1 MKNINSS
8 RKSLSM
14 VLVLAILIGICCL
27 AGCAVNQSGEQQPAD
42 NPVDT
47 ETIQQPADN
56 VAAGKESQPNSE
68 TRTDMVYILTQYNLV
83 RRELYLAGEK
93 DKALNLKLSDL
104 GLDLDPEIEVP
115 YTAVFLFSEAT
126 GYFSQMTIMGI
137 ITPWN
142 AYLGEDMK
150 VCYDEP
156 TDMVFFFDSRG
167 ELINWNGEI
176 FYGRPDGFLKKPS
189 IDVNIVWED

>member
-83 RRELYLAGEK
+83 RRDLYLAGEK
-93 DKALNLKLSDL
+93 VKALNLKLSDL

-115 YTAVFLFSEAT
+115 TNKVYLFSEAT
-126 GYFSQMTIMGI
+126 GCYTMMIEGI
-137 ITPWN
+137 VTPWN

-150 VCYDEP
+150 VCYGEP
-156 TDMVFFFDSRG
+156 TDMVFFFDNQG
-167 ELINWNGEI
+167 ELIHWNGDI
-176 FYGRPDGFLKKPS
+176 LYGWFSKQLEDPNINVT
-189 IDVNIVWED
+189 IDWGD

>member
-93 DKALNLKLSDL
+93 EKALNLKLSDL

-115 YTAVFLFSEAT
+115 INGVRLFNEAT
-126 GYFSQMTIMGI
+126 GCYTRISIQGI
-137 ITPWN
+137 VTPWN

-150 VCYDEP
+150 VCYGEP
-156 TDMVFFFDSRG
+156 TDIVFFFDNRG
-167 ELINWNGEI
+167 ELIHWDGDI
-176 FYGRPDGFLKKPS
+176 LYGLLNELPKEPS
-189 IDVNIVWED
+189 IDVTIVWED

>member
-68 TRTDMVYILTQYNLV
+68 TRTDMVYILTQYNLL

-93 DKALNLKLSDL
+93 EKALNLKLSDL
-104 GLDLDPEIEVP
+104 GLDLDPEIKVP
-115 YTAVFLFSEAT
+115 TNAVYLFNEAT
-126 GYFSQMTIMGI
+126 GRYAKMMIRGI
-137 ITPWN
+137 VTPWN

-156 TDMVFFFDSRG
+156 TDIVFFFDNYG
-167 ELINWNGEI
+167 ELIHWDGDI
-176 FYGRPDGFLKKPS
+176 LYGCLNERLEDPNINVT
-189 IDVNIVWED
+189 IDWGD